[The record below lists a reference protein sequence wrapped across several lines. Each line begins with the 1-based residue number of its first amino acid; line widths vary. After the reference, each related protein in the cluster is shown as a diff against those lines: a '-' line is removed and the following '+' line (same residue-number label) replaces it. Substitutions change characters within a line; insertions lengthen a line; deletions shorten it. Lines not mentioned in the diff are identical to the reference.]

1 MKGQGD
7 LNSVPAPPPRFRQ
20 MRTPSQLFVGGVIL
34 LAAFWFVWEAYT
46 SPGRW
51 WNSTAFLLL
60 MAGATASQLLRGS
73 ARRYYYY
80 HITPAFIFAGLAL
93 LGPEAAGL
101 LILASY
107 VVGGGRRRQRWYI
120 ACFNAATHLLSALL
134 AYWMYKAIAGGTSLL
149 TVAGGLGLLTGAIL
163 YVAANH
169 TLVMMGLRFM
179 RGFTLPEPQTF
190 YIESILAD
198 FALLCVGACLAIL
211 WHVEPVLSVFALGP
225 LILVYRALQIPS
237 LEEEARVDPKT
248 GLYNAKYANG
258 LLEAELQ
265 RARQLHRPLSVLMAD
280 LDGLRRVNNT
290 YGHLAGDHV
299 LCQVADALRAAVGA
313 HGVVARF
320 GGEEF
325 VAILPDCDAHE
336 ALAIAEHVRKGVE
349 DLDITPPG
357 TDAHLRITITLGV
370 ASFPEH
376 AETALDLLHH
386 ADMALYQGKD
396 SGRNQVCMAD
406 ASHPKNSSG
415 SGNAA
420 HPSEG
425 EQGTAPTDDPESHET
440 GNGPGR
446 RADDLSISSGRTERW
461 LAVLIAAVVLAGA
474 ALYSVY
480 LPRVFS
486 LDLAALGVL
495 IALALINEVLALDL
509 YAASTV
515 SSAVASLAAVF
526 LLGPAGVAVLAPV
539 EAITHALR
547 RRPPWYKVA
556 FNLSG
561 HMLAGA
567 AASVAFRGPGAR
579 VSVDALPALILP
591 AALAALAYYAVNV
604 GLVATALALSERS
617 NPIRIWREQYQWL
630 WVHYLAVGFI
640 ALALAAAYLSLGVY
654 GILAFIV
661 PLFIVR
667 YAQKQYIDRTA
678 DNIRALKALNQ
689 DLMAA
694 NAEVRQMNEEL
705 LGLLAR
711 IIDFRDP
718 YVYNHSE
725 QVATYALAIARE
737 MGLSA
742 TQIETLRRAALC
754 HDLGKIGIPDAVLN
768 KPGRLTDEE
777 YQVVKEHVNIGAE
790 LLKSSH
796 VLHGLIPGVRHHHER
811 WDGNGYPARLRGEE
825 IPVEARILA
834 VADTVE
840 ALASDRPYKRGM
852 TPEEIL
858 AELRQC
864 AGTHFDPAVV
874 EAFTR
879 VIERYGPGFIVNS
892 ARRVTP
898 ERTSRTLQPSLA
910 SG

>member
-1 MKGQGD
+1 MKEQGD
-7 LNSVPAPPPRFRQ
+7 LNSMQAPPRFRQ
-20 MRTPSQLFVGGVIL
+20 MRAPSQLFVGGVIL
-34 LAAFWFVWEAYT
+34 SAVFWFIREVYI

-51 WNSTAFLLL
+51 WSSTAFLLL
-60 MAGATASQLLRGS
+60 IAGAMASQLLRGS
-73 ARRYYYY
+73 MRRYYYY
-80 HITPAFIFAGLAL
+80 HITPAFIFAALAL
-93 LGPEAAGL
+93 LGPEAAGWV
-101 LILASY
+101 IFASY

-120 ACFNAATHLLSALL
+120 TCFNAATHFLSALL
-134 AYWMYKAIAGGTSLL
+134 AYWAYEAIARGAGLL
-149 TVAGGLGLLTGAIL
+149 TVVGGLGLLTGAIL
-163 YVAANH
+163 YVATNH
-169 TLVMMGLRFM
+169 TLVMMGLRFV
-179 RGFTLPEPQTF
+179 RGFTLA
-190 YIESILAD
+190 ESQALYLQSVLAD
-198 FALLCVGACLAIL
+198 FALLCVGASLAIL
-211 WHVEPVLSVFALGP
+211 WRVEPVLSAFAFGP
-225 LILVYRALQIPS
+225 LALVYRALQIPS

-248 GLYNAKYANG
+248 GLYNAKYANT

-265 RARQLHRPLSVLMAD
+265 RARQLRRPLSVLMAD

-290 YGHLAGDHV
+290 YGHLAGDQV
-299 LCQVADALRAAVGA
+299 LRQVADALRAAVGA

-357 TDAHLRITITLGV
+357 TDVHLRITITVGA

-376 AETALDLLHH
+376 AETALDLLHR
-386 ADMALYQGKD
+386 ADTALYQGKD

-406 ASHPKNSSG
+406 ANHPKGSSG
-415 SGNAA
+415 SGNAP
-420 HPSEG
+420 HPSES
-425 EQGTAPTDDPESHET
+425 EQGAALTGDPEVHET
-440 GNGPGR
+440 GSEQRG
-446 RADDLSISSGRTERW
+446 RADDLSISPERTEKW
-461 LAVLIAAVVLAGA
+461 LAALITAVILVSV

-480 LPRVFS
+480 LPQVPS

-495 IALALINEVLALDL
+495 VALALINEVLALDL

-567 AASVAFRGPGAR
+567 AASVAFRGLGIQ
-579 VSVDALPALILP
+579 VSVEALPALILP

-640 ALALAAAYLSLGVY
+640 ALVLAVAYLSLGVY
-654 GILAFIV
+654 GILAFLV

-737 MGLSA
+737 MGLPA
-742 TQIETLRRAALC
+742 AQIETLQRAALC

-796 VLHGLIPGVRHHHER
+796 VLHSLIPGVRHHHER

-825 IPVEARILA
+825 IPIEARILA

-858 AELRQC
+858 AELHRC
-864 AGTHFDPAVV
+864 AGTHFDPAVI

-879 VIERYGPGFIVNS
+879 VIERHGPGFIVNS
-892 ARRVTP
+892 ARRVAP
-898 ERTSRTLQPSLA
+898 ERAPWMLQPGLA
-910 SG
+910 LG

>member
-1 MKGQGD
+1 MKGPRDWNGA
-7 LNSVPAPPPRFRQ
+7 SSPPPRFRQ
-20 MRTPSQLFVGGVIL
+20 LRLPSQLFVGGIIL
-34 LAAFWFVWEAYT
+34 LATFWLVKEAYP
-46 SPGRW
+46 SLGYLW
-51 WNSTAFLLL
+51 HSTPFLLL
-60 MAGATASQLLRGS
+60 ITGAVASQFLRGS
-73 ARRYYYY
+73 TRRYYYY
-80 HITPAFIFAGLAL
+80 HITPAFIFATLTL
-93 LGPEAAGL
+93 LGPGAAGWV
-101 LILASY
+101 ILASY
-107 VVGGGRRRQRWYI
+107 LVGGGRRRQRWYI
-120 ACFNAATHLLSALL
+120 TSFNAATHFLASLL
-134 AYWMYKAIAGGTSLL
+134 AYRMYSAIAGDADFL
-149 TVAGGLGLLTGAIL
+149 TVIGGLGLLTGAIL
-163 YVAANH
+163 YVAINH
-169 TLVMMGLRFM
+169 ILVTLGLQFV
-179 RGFTLPEPQTF
+179 RGFTSA
-190 YIESILAD
+190 ESQVLHLDSLMAD
-198 FALLCVGACLAIL
+198 FVLLCLGANLAIL
-211 WHVEPVLSVFALGP
+211 WRVEPVLSVFALGP
-225 LILVYRALQIPS
+225 LLFVYRALQIPS

-248 GLYNAKYANG
+248 GLYNAKYANL

-299 LCQVADALRAAVGA
+299 LCQVAEALRAAVGA
-313 HGVVARF
+313 HGAVARF

-325 VAILPDCDAHE
+325 VAILPDCDIHE
-336 ALAIAEHVRKGVE
+336 ALAIAEHVRKGIE

-357 TDAHLRITITLGV
+357 TDAHLHITITVGA
-370 ASFPEH
+370 ASYPDH
-376 AETALDLLHH
+376 AEDALDLLHC
-386 ADMALYQGKD
+386 ADRALYQGKD
-396 SGRNQVCMAD
+396 SGRNQVCTAD
-406 ASHPKNSSG
+406 VVARSEAPHG
-415 SGNAA
+415 SGEVAPPLPGNPGIDSASDSKGA
-420 HPSEG
+420 EG
-425 EQGTAPTDDPESHET
+425 KQKGTS
-440 GNGPGR
+440 GG
-446 RADDLSISSGRTERW
+446 LSIPTERIEKW
-461 LAVLIAAVVLAGA
+461 LIALIAGVIFAGLVL
-474 ALYSVY
+474 YWIY
-480 LPRVFS
+480 LPQLSS
-486 LDLAALGVL
+486 LDLAALSVL
-495 IALALINEVLALDL
+495 VALALINEALALDL
-509 YAASTV
+509 YTASTV
-515 SSAVASLAAVF
+515 SSVVASLAAVF

-561 HMLAGA
+561 HMLAGT
-567 AASVAFRGPGAR
+567 AASMVFHGLGIR
-579 VSVDALPALILP
+579 VNIEALPALILP

-617 NPIRIWREQYQWL
+617 SPMRVWREQYKWL
-630 WVHYLAVGFI
+630 WVHYLAAGVV
-640 ALALAAAYLSLGVY
+640 ALVLAVAYLGLGVY
-654 GILAFIV
+654 GILAFLI

-678 DNIRALKALNQ
+678 DHIRALKALNQ
-689 DLMAA
+689 DLMVA

-768 KPGRLTDEE
+768 KPGRLTEEE
-777 YQVVKEHVNIGAE
+777 YEVVKEHVNIGAE

-811 WDGNGYPARLRGEE
+811 WDGHGYPAHLRGEE
-825 IPVEARILA
+825 IPIEARILA

-852 TPEEIL
+852 TAEEIL
-858 AELRQC
+858 AELHRC
-864 AGTHFDPAVV
+864 AGTHFDPTVV

-879 VIERYGPGFIVNS
+879 VIERHGPGFIVNS
-892 ARRVTP
+892 ARRVPP
-898 ERTSRTLQPSLA
+898 ERASWIPQPGLA
-910 SG
+910 FG

>member
-1 MKGQGD
+1 MKRQEG
-7 LNSVPAPPPRFRQ
+7 LNGVLPPPPRFRQ
-20 MRTPSQLFVGGVIL
+20 MQALSQLFVGGVIL
-34 LAAFWFVWEAYT
+34 LAALWFVREADAL
-46 SPGRW
+46 PGHLLS
-51 WNSTAFLLL
+51 STAFVLL
-60 MAGATASQLLRGS
+60 MAGAVASQFLRGS
-73 ARRYYYY
+73 TRHYYYY
-80 HITPAFIFAGLAL
+80 HITPAFIFATLTL
-93 LGPEAAGL
+93 LGPGAAGL
-101 LILASY
+101 VILTSY
-107 VVGGGRRRQRWYI
+107 VVSGWRRRQRWYI
-120 ACFNAATHLLSALL
+120 TSFNAATHFLSSLL
-134 AYWMYKAIAGGTSLL
+134 AYQVYGAIARDAGLL
-149 TVAGGLGLLTGAIL
+149 TVAGGLGLLTGAVV
-163 YVAANH
+163 YVVTNH
-169 TLVMMGLRFM
+169 TLVASGLRFV
-179 RGFTLPEPQTF
+179 RGFTLA
-190 YIESILAD
+190 ESRLFHFESVLTD
-198 FALLCVGACLAIL
+198 FALLCVGTSLAFL
-211 WHVEPVLSVFALGP
+211 WRVEPVLSVFALAP
-225 LILVYRALQIPS
+225 LVLVYRALQIPL

-248 GLYNAKYANG
+248 GLYNAKYAG
-258 LLEAELQ
+258 TMLETELR

-299 LCQVADALRAAVGA
+299 LRQVADALRTAVGA
-313 HGVVARF
+313 HGAVARF

-336 ALAIAEHVRKGVE
+336 ALAIAEHVRKEVE

-357 TDAHLRITITLGV
+357 TDAHLHITITVGA
-370 ASFPEH
+370 ASFPDH
-376 AETALDLLHH
+376 AETAVELLHR
-386 ADMALYQGKD
+386 ADTALYQGKD
-396 SGRNQVCMAD
+396 SGRNQVCMASATYGHEPAD
-406 ASHPKNSSG
+406 HRSG
-415 SGNAA
+415 DERSANPADEPQEA
-420 HPSEG
+420 EG
-425 EQGTAPTDDPESHET
+425 E
-440 GNGPGR
+440 R
-446 RADDLSISSGRTERW
+446 RAVSGELVLSPERTEKW
-461 LAVLIAAVVLAGA
+461 LAVLIATVILAGIV
-474 ALYSVY
+474 LYSIY
-480 LPRVFS
+480 LPQVPE
-486 LDLAALGVL
+486 LDLVALGVL
-495 IALALINEVLALDL
+495 VALALINEVLALDL
-509 YAASTV
+509 YTASTV
-515 SSAVASLAAVF
+515 SSVVASLAAVF

-547 RRPPWYKVA
+547 RRPAWYKAA

-561 HMLAGA
+561 HMLAGT
-567 AASVAFRGPGAR
+567 AASMVFRGLGIR
-579 VSVDALPALILP
+579 VSVEALPALILP

-617 NPIRIWREQYQWL
+617 NPIRVWREQYQWL

-640 ALALAAAYLSLGVY
+640 ALVLAVAYLGLGVY
-654 GILAFIV
+654 GALAFLV

-689 DLMAA
+689 NLMAA
-694 NAEVRQMNEEL
+694 NAEVRQVNEEL

-725 QVATYALAIARE
+725 QVAMYALAIARE

-742 TQIETLRRAALC
+742 AQIDTLRRAALC

-796 VLHGLIPGVRHHHER
+796 VLHRLIPGVRHHHER

-825 IPVEARILA
+825 IPIEARILA

-840 ALASDRPYKRGM
+840 ALASDRPYKRAM
-852 TPEEIL
+852 SPEEIV
-858 AELRQC
+858 AELRRC

-879 VIERYGPGFIVNS
+879 VIERHGPGFIVNS
-892 ARRVTP
+892 ARRVAP
-898 ERTSRTLQPSLA
+898 ERAPWVPQPGLA
-910 SG
+910 LG